1 MLISDAHANHS
12 RKFADFKFVY
22 PVISRRAKGVSI
34 GINCTEVCNYNCIYC
49 QVLMR
54 EKINPKVEEIISELK
69 EILKIYRE
77 TKFANFFPNIEEK
90 DRVLRDVAF
99 SGNGE
104 PTLYP
109 YFNEL
114 CRELEKIEEIP
125 KLVLI
130 TNATGIEK
138 IKDFK
143 GEIWGKLDA
152 GTDEWL
158 QAINRPAK
166 SISRIENGEWRIE
179 NGEWRIE
186 NGESSPLLEGCPKGG
201 VYLERGSGGLGKS
214 YITINK
220 IENNLKLA
228 VSKFK
233 LRIQT
238 MLCKMPSEAEIES
251 YVQIVERVYET
262 NPRNF
267 LGVQLYTV
275 ARQAVDSDVSALSKD
290 FLESVKQRL
299 LQKNST
305 LLVEVF

>member
-54 EKINPKVEEIISELK
+54 KKINPKVEEIILEVN

-158 QAINRPAK
+158 QIINRPTK
-166 SISRIENGEWRIE
+166 NINIE
-179 NGEWRIE
+179 
-186 NGESSPLLEGCPKGG
+186 L
-201 VYLERGSGGLGKS
+201 
-214 YITINK
+214 

-251 YVQIVERVYET
+251 YAQIVERVYET